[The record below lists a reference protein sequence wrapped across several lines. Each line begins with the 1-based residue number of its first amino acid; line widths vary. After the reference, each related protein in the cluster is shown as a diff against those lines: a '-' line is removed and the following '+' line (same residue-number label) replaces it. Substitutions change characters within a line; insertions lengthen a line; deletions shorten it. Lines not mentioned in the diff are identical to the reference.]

1 MRDGMDELEAISDST
16 KSNNPDAGRFTA
28 RQEAAR
34 QEAARRRAL
43 KASFAA
49 QNVTDRVYQPSLP
62 KLKFMGEK

>member
-16 KSNNPDAGRFTA
+16 KSNNPDAGRFT
-28 RQEAAR
+28 AR

>member
-28 RQEAAR
+28 RQA
-34 QEAARRRAL
+34 AARRRATQ
-43 KASFAA
+43 ASFAA